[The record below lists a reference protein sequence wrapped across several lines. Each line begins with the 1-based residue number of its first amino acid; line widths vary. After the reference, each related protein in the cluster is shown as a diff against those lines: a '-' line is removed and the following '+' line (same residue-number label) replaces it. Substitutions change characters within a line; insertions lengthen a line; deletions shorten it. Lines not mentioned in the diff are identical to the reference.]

1 MSTTSIHIDTARTWR
16 GGQNQVM
23 LTVTGLSEIGHP
35 AVLVANQ
42 RGELAQRAAERS
54 KEGLRFVPFWP
65 KSEFDVHAG
74 WQLGRVLATVQ
85 PDVIHAHDPHAVAL
99 MQMAMKMPGALAKP
113 PLLVASRRVD
123 FHLQKNA
130 FSRWKNNRVDAWIA
144 ASQVIA
150 GMLEKDGIPASKI
163 YVVHEGV
170 SISKIDRVDNVDA
183 HAAFFLPHNAPLIG
197 NVAALV
203 PHKGQK
209 HLVAAAARV
218 IRDVPDARF
227 VILGEGELRESL
239 ERQIKELGLER
250 HVILAGFRP
259 DVIGLIKSFDVLV
272 MSSLT
277 EGLGTSIL
285 DAMACAKP
293 VVGTRAGGIPEAV
306 RDEDTGLLVPPHDE
320 AALAAAIIRLL
331 KDPALAAHLG
341 ASGRQRAAE
350 YFGVERMVSETL
362 SVYQRALSSRRGP

>member
-1 MSTTSIHIDTARTWR
+1 MSFSSVHIDTARTWR
-16 GGQNQVM
+16 GGQNQVL

-35 AVLVANQ
+35 AILVANK
-42 RGELAQRAAERS
+42 RGELAERAAERS
-54 KEGLRFVPFWP
+54 KEGLRFVPFSP
-65 KSEFDVHAG
+65 KSEFDVHAA
-74 WQLGRVLATVQ
+74 WQLARVFGAVK

-99 MQMAMKMPGALAKP
+99 VQMAMKMPGAFVTR
-113 PLLVASRRVD
+113 PLVVASRRVD

-130 FSRWKNNRVDAWIA
+130 FSRWKNGRVDVWIA

-150 GMLEKDGIPASKI
+150 GMLEKDGIPTNRI
-163 YVVHEGV
+163 QVVHEGV

-183 HAAFFLPHNAPLIG
+183 HAAFFLPHNAPVIG

-203 PHKGQK
+203 PHKGQT
-209 HLVAAAARV
+209 HLIAAAARV

-227 VILGEGELRESL
+227 VILGEGELREAL

-259 DVIGLIKSFDVLV
+259 EVIGLIKSFDIFV

-293 VVGTRAGGIPEAV
+293 VIGTRAGGIPEAV

-320 AALAAAIIRLL
+320 AALAAAIVRLL
-331 KDPALAAHLG
+331 RDPVLAARLG

-350 YFGVERMVSETL
+350 YFSVERMVSETVH
-362 SVYQRALSSRRGP
+362 VYQKAGNAL

>member
-1 MSTTSIHIDTARTWR
+1 MSVTSIHIDTARTWR

-23 LTVTGLSEIGHP
+23 LTVTGLGELGHP

-65 KSEFDVHAG
+65 KSEFDVHAA
-74 WQLGRVLATVQ
+74 WQLGRVFATVQ
-85 PDVIHAHDPHAVAL
+85 PDVIHAHDPHSVAL
-99 MQMAMKMPGALAKP
+99 MQLAMKMPGALAKP

-123 FHLQKNA
+123 FHLQKHA

-144 ASQVIA
+144 ASHVIA
-150 GMLEKDGIPASKI
+150 GMLEKDGIPPSKI
-163 YVVHEGV
+163 HVVHEGV

-183 HAAFFLPHNAPLIG
+183 HAAFFLPHNAPVVG

-218 IRDVPDARF
+218 IREVPDARF
-227 VILGEGELRESL
+227 VILGEGELREQL
-239 ERQIKELGLER
+239 ERQIKDLGLER

-259 DVIGLIKSFDVLV
+259 DVIGLIKSFDLFV

-306 RDEDTGLLVPPHDE
+306 RDEDTGLLVPPHDD
-320 AALAAAIIRLL
+320 AALAAAIVRLL
-331 KDPALAAHLG
+331 KDPALAARLG

-350 YFGVERMVSETL
+350 YFSVDRMVSETL
-362 SVYQRALSSRRGP
+362 HVYEKARAT

>member
-1 MSTTSIHIDTARTWR
+1 MTSVHIDTARTWR
-16 GGQNQVM
+16 GGQNQVL

-35 AVLVANQ
+35 AVLVANK
-42 RGELAQRAAERS
+42 RGELAQRAAERV
-54 KEGLRFVPFWP
+54 KEGLRFIPFSP
-65 KSEFDVHAG
+65 KSEFDVHAA
-74 WQLGRVLATVQ
+74 WQLGWVFASVQ

-99 MQMAMKMPGALAKP
+99 MQMAMKMPGTLTKP
-113 PLLVASRRVD
+113 PLIVASRRVD
-123 FHLQKNA
+123 FRLQKNA
-130 FSRWKNNRVDAWIA
+130 FSRWKNNRVDVWIA

-150 GMLEKDGIPASKI
+150 GMLEHDGIPAQKI
-163 YVVHEGV
+163 HVVHEGV

-183 HAAFFLPHNAPLIG
+183 HAAFFLPHNAPIIG

-209 HLVAAAARV
+209 HLIAAAARV
-218 IRDVPDARF
+218 VREVPDARF
-227 VILGEGELRESL
+227 VILGEGELRETL
-239 ERQIKELGLER
+239 ERQIKDLGLER

-259 DVIGLIKSFDVLV
+259 DVIGLIKSFDLFV
-272 MSSLT
+272 MSSVT

-293 VVGTRAGGIPEAV
+293 VIGTRAGGIPEAV

-320 AALAAAIIRLL
+320 AALAAAIIRVL
-331 KDPALAAHLG
+331 KDPALAARLG

-350 YFGVERMVSETL
+350 YFSVERMVSETAH
-362 SVYQRALSSRRGP
+362 VYEKARST

>member
-1 MSTTSIHIDTARTWR
+1 
-16 GGQNQVM
+16 
-23 LTVTGLSEIGHP
+23 
-35 AVLVANQ
+35 
-42 RGELAQRAAERS
+42 
-54 KEGLRFVPFWP
+54 
-65 KSEFDVHAG
+65 
-74 WQLGRVLATVQ
+74 
-85 PDVIHAHDPHAVAL
+85 
-99 MQMAMKMPGALAKP
+99 MPGVFTKP
-113 PLLVASRRVD
+113 PLTVASRRVD

-130 FSRWKNNRVDAWIA
+130 FSRWKNSTIGCWIA
-144 ASQVIA
+144 ASNVIA
-150 GMLEKDGIPASKI
+150 GMLEKDGIAPEKI
-163 YVVHEGV
+163 HVVHEGV

-183 HAAFFLPHNAPLIG
+183 HAAFFLPHNAPVIG

-218 IRDVPDARF
+218 IREVPNARF
-227 VILGEGELRESL
+227 VILGEGELREPL

-250 HVILAGFRP
+250 HVILGGFRP
-259 DVIGLIKSFDVLV
+259 EIIGLIKSFDIFV

-306 RDEDTGLLVPPHDE
+306 QDEETGLLVPPHDE
-320 AALAAAIIRLL
+320 AALAAAILRLL
-331 KDPALAAHLG
+331 KDPALAARLG

-350 YFGVERMVSETL
+350 YFSVERMVSETL
-362 SVYQRALSSRRGP
+362 AVYQKALAAAAR

>member
-1 MSTTSIHIDTARTWR
+1 MSLTSVHIDTARTWR
-16 GGQNQVM
+16 GGQNQVL

-35 AVLVANQ
+35 AVLVANAY
-42 RGELAQRAAERS
+42 GELAVRARARRE
-54 KEGLRFVPFWP
+54 EGLRFVGFWP
-65 KSEFDVHAG
+65 KSEFDVHAA
-74 WQLGRVLATVQ
+74 WQLARIFANTQ

-99 MQMAMKMPGALAKP
+99 MQMAMKMPGALTKP
-113 PLLVASRRVD
+113 PLIVASRRVD
-123 FHLQKNA
+123 FHLQRNA
-130 FSRWKNNRVDAWIA
+130 FSRWKNNRVDVWIA
-144 ASQVIA
+144 ASHVIA
-150 GMLEKDGIPASKI
+150 GMLQKDGIPPEKI
-163 YVVHEGV
+163 RVVHEGV
-170 SISKIDRVDNVDA
+170 SVTKIDRVDNVDA
-183 HAAFFLPHNAPLIG
+183 HAAFFLPHNAPIIG

-218 IRDVPDARF
+218 IREVPDARF
-227 VILGEGELRESL
+227 VILGDGELRDTL

-259 DVIGLIKSFDVLV
+259 DVIGLIKSFDIFV

-293 VVGTRAGGIPEAV
+293 VIGTRTGGIPEAV
-306 RDEDTGLLVPPHDE
+306 DDENTGLLVPPHDE
-320 AALAAAIIRLL
+320 AALAAAIVRLL
-331 KDPALAAHLG
+331 KDPALSARLG

-350 YFGVERMVSETL
+350 YFSVERMVSETL
-362 SVYQRALSSRRGP
+362 DVYQKVCNAR

>member
-1 MSTTSIHIDTARTWR
+1 MTSVHIDTARTWR
-16 GGQNQVM
+16 GGQNQVL
-23 LTVTGLSEIGHP
+23 LTVTGLSEMGDP
-35 AVLVANQ
+35 AILVANQ
-42 RGELAQRAAERS
+42 YGELARRAAERS
-54 KEGLRFVPFWP
+54 KEGLRFLPFWP
-65 KSEFDVHAG
+65 KSEFDVHAA
-74 WQLGRVLATVQ
+74 WQLGRIFAATQ

-99 MQMAMKMPGALAKP
+99 MQMAMKMPGALAKTP
-113 PLLVASRRVD
+113 KLAASRRVD
-123 FHLQKNA
+123 FHLQRNA
-130 FSRWKNNRVDAWIA
+130 FSRWKNNRVDVWIA

-150 GMLEKDGIPASKI
+150 GMLEKDGIPARKI
-163 YVVHEGV
+163 HVVHEGV

-183 HAAFFLPHNAPLIG
+183 HAAFFLPHNAPVIG

-209 HLVAAAARV
+209 HLIAAAARV
-218 IRDVPDARF
+218 IREVPDARF
-227 VILGEGELRESL
+227 VILGEGELRETL
-239 ERQIKELGLER
+239 ERQIKDLGLER

-259 DVIGLIKSFDVLV
+259 DVIGLIKSFDIFV
-272 MSSLT
+272 MSSIT

-306 RDEDTGLLVPPHDE
+306 TDEDTGLLVTPHDE

-331 KDPALAAHLG
+331 KDPVLAARFG

-350 YFGVERMVSETL
+350 YFSVERMVSETQH
-362 SVYQRALSSRRGP
+362 VYQKALTS

>member
-1 MSTTSIHIDTARTWR
+1 MTSVHIDTARTWR
-16 GGQNQVM
+16 GGQNQVL
-23 LTVTGLSEIGHP
+23 LTVTGLSELGHP
-35 AVLVANQ
+35 AVLVANKG
-42 RGELAQRAAERS
+42 GELAQRAAQRS
-54 KEGLRFVPFWP
+54 QEGLRFVPFWP
-65 KSEFDVHAG
+65 KSEFDFHAA
-74 WQLGRVLATVQ
+74 WQLTRVFATVQ
-85 PDVIHAHDPHAVAL
+85 PDVVHAHDPHAVAL
-99 MQMAMKMPGALAKP
+99 MSMAMKAPGVFTKR

-130 FSRWKNNRVDAWIA
+130 FSRWKNSTIGCWIA
-144 ASQVIA
+144 ASHVIA
-150 GMLEKDGIPASKI
+150 GMLEKDGIAPEKI
-163 YVVHEGV
+163 HVVHEGV

-183 HAAFFLPHNAPLIG
+183 HAAFFLPHNAPVIG

-218 IRDVPDARF
+218 IREVPNARF
-227 VILGEGELRESL
+227 VILGEGELREPL

-250 HVILAGFRP
+250 HVILGGFRP
-259 DVIGLIKSFDVLV
+259 EIIGLIKSFDIFV

-306 RDEDTGLLVPPHDE
+306 QDEETGLLVPPHDE
-320 AALAAAIIRLL
+320 AALAAAILRLL
-331 KDPALAAHLG
+331 KDPALAARLG

-350 YFGVERMVSETL
+350 YFSVERMVSETL
-362 SVYQRALSSRRGP
+362 AVYQKALAAAAR